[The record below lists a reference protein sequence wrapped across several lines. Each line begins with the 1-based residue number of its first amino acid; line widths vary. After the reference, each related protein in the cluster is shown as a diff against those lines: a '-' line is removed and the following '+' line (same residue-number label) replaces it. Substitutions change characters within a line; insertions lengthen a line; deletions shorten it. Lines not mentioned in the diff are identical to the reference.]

1 MADAHPLGA
10 RPFGRKEYVS
20 KFRSLAEGVIAS
32 SEQDRF
38 LGVVDRLTTLKPD
51 DLLGLTFSVD
61 PASLGA
67 PAQPGLFDWRA
78 PAAPSLSI
86 VSG

>member
-1 MADAHPLGA
+1 
-10 RPFGRKEYVS
+10 
-20 KFRSLAEGVIAS
+20 VIAS

-38 LGVVDRLTTLKPD
+38 LGAVDRLTKLKAD

-67 PAQPGLFDWRA
+67 PAQTGLFDWRA
-78 PAAPSLSI
+78 PAAVAPSLSI